1 MTLAYAINRIRN
13 THQDCCLTDSY
24 DENNCGLNLTGLDS
38 ASLTTIHGSQYQAQR
53 DRRHPIGGRLCDRVI
68 FGRTDEDFLCVT
80 EFKGGQ
86 SADMSVAIDQIQGG
100 LDLADFL
107 LSGREIAW
115 WRAFIV
121 YRGSMPKQESAV
133 LGKKK
138 VAYKGRKRNAR
149 RIDCG
154 SRLLDH
160 LNKPQ

>member
-1 MTLAYAINRIRN
+1 MTLAYAITRIRN

-24 DENNCGLNLTGLDS
+24 EENNCGLNLIGLDS
-38 ASLTTIHGSQYQAQR
+38 TSLTTIHGSQYQAQR
-53 DRRHPIGGRLCDRVI
+53 DSRHSVRGRLCDRVI
-68 FGRTDEDFLCVT
+68 FGRTDEDFLCVA

-100 LDLADFL
+100 LDLADML
-107 LSGREIAW
+107 LSGREIEW

-138 VAYKGRKRNAR
+138 VTYKGRKRNAR

>member
-1 MTLAYAINRIRN
+1 M
-13 THQDCCLTDSY
+13 
-24 DENNCGLNLTGLDS
+24 
-38 ASLTTIHGSQYQAQR
+38 
-53 DRRHPIGGRLCDRVI
+53 I
-68 FGRTDEDFLCVT
+68 FGRTDEDFLCVA

-100 LDLADFL
+100 LDLADML
-107 LSGREIAW
+107 LSGREIEW

-138 VAYKGRKRNAR
+138 VTYKGRKRNAC